1 MKKMI
6 MVLMI
11 AFTMM
16 TGLFADVKLVPKD
29 TFNNCIVPMYEDTG
43 VVQPL
48 IAYVADTWEDVYEKT
63 GVDKYGWMEIH
74 STYCDCKYQYCLIIK
89 CRVKENGDLGW
100 ICLEF
105 TGDGSEN
112 QYVAD
117 VN

>member
-16 TGLFADVKLVPKD
+16 TGLFADVYLVPED
-29 TFNNCIVPMYEDTG
+29 TFNNYIVSAYEDTA
-43 VVQPL
+43 VQPL

-63 GVDKYGWMEIH
+63 GVDKYGWR
-74 STYCDCKYQYCLIIK
+74 SVYTSYCDCKYRYCLIIK
-89 CRVKENGDLGW
+89 CRVKGNGNLGW

-105 TGDGSEN
+105 PGDGSEN

-117 VN
+117 AD